1 MTRANKLL
9 LCGCCLVLSACAPSI
24 SDRRAS
30 GSTPVAWLNGAISSA
45 SSTAYQRWFSQLAA
59 ERDLYSEL
67 EVTSSGQAMEQL
79 LADRVDFASTDTP
92 PTTQQMKTGLLAFP
106 VTASGVAIAYNHPTC
121 KLSLSLPQ
129 VAQILDG
136 IITNYRQLGCSSLPI
151 AVFYRAGRSGTT
163 ANLTAA
169 LAAASTDWQRKHGVS
184 MQLTLPGATP
194 VSGGLALRDQLM
206 RSRGAF
212 GYLDSAFV
220 AFPLQSVRLQ
230 NGTSF
235 YAPDQSQSER
245 ALESLQLDSNLLG
258 HVRKPRE
265 GYPIVGLNWL
275 VVRRTIQRS
284 KSEALREALQWI
296 YGKRGQED
304 AELLG
309 YLRIP
314 PAIRQRALQQLSA
327 LP

>member
-1 MTRANKLL
+1 MNLASKLL
-9 LCGCCLVLSACAPSI
+9 LLSCCLALSACAPTTSA
-24 SDRRAS
+24 RRTS
-30 GSTPVAWLNGAISSA
+30 GSATVSWLDGAISSA

-67 EVTSSGQAMEQL
+67 EVTSSGEAMEKL

-92 PTTQQMKTGLLAFP
+92 PTSQQMKAGLLAFP
-106 VTASGVAIAYNHPTC
+106 VTASGVALAYNHPSC

-136 IITNYRQLGCSSLPI
+136 RITNYRQLGCSSQPI

-169 LAAASTDWQRKHGVS
+169 LAAASADWRRKHGVS

-206 RSRGAF
+206 GAKGAF

-220 AFPLQSVRLQ
+220 AFPLQSVRLL
-230 NGTSF
+230 NGSSF

-245 ALESLQLDSNLLG
+245 ALDSLQLDSQLLG
-258 HVRKPRE
+258 DVRNPPK

-275 VVRRTIQRS
+275 VVRRTMQRS
-284 KSEALREALQWI
+284 TSDALREALQWI

-327 LP
+327 MP